1 MPSGGIIKI
10 AATAETVARAND
22 LGLAPGSYILIS
34 TRDEGVGM
42 DAETRQRA
50 IEPFFSTKGLG
61 KGTGLG
67 LSMVHGLA
75 AQSGGAL
82 RLKSAP
88 GQGTEVQL
96 WLPATEERSATMRSR
111 TGEVLQAAAFTRV
124 LLVDDEELVRQATA
138 DMLADLG
145 YDVVQA
151 SSGSQA
157 ISAIQLEPNLDLIVS
172 DYLMP
177 GMSGADLVRELRASG
192 VLVPILLITGYARCA
207 DDVPADVLM
216 LSKPFRQADLAERV
230 QDLLKRKHARFSARS
245 LRIVE

>member
-1 MPSGGIIKI
+1 
-10 AATAETVARAND
+10 
-22 LGLAPGSYILIS
+22 
-34 TRDEGVGM
+34 
-42 DAETRQRA
+42 
-50 IEPFFSTKGLG
+50 
-61 KGTGLG
+61 
-67 LSMVHGLA
+67 
-75 AQSGGAL
+75 
-82 RLKSAP
+82 
-88 GQGTEVQL
+88 
-96 WLPATEERSATMRSR
+96 
-111 TGEVLQAAAFTRV
+111 V

-157 ISAIQLEPNLDLIVS
+157 ISALQSEPNLDLIVS

-207 DDVPADVLM
+207 DDVPPDVPL

-230 QDLLKRKHARFSARS
+230 QGLLKRKHARFSARS